1 MAIADGTNFGSY
13 RIDGELGEGG
23 MATVYRAHQPSLRR
37 TVAIKVIGAHLAGQ
51 MDFQAR
57 FRREAEVLARLEH
70 PNILPVY
77 DFGEQDGQAYIVYR
91 YVGGGTLRDRLK
103 GPLPLEAVERLLVP
117 VADALDFAHSQGVV
131 HRDIKPTNILLTEQ
145 DVPIVA
151 DFGLARLL
159 EAGTAAPGRDLTT
172 QLTQAGMG
180 LGTPSYMAPEQAQGS
195 NVDGRADQY
204 ALGIVAYQMLTG
216 SVPFIAE
223 TPLAVALKHV
233 TEPLP
238 SPRSRNADLSEAIE
252 QALLRALA
260 KDPGDRFADCRTFLR
275 ALGGQGTPRAAL
287 PSTSVAVAAADDATP
302 TATFVALPA
311 EQAVS
316 RGATPPT
323 VATATGALAPAGAR
337 SERTGELAPAAQTV
351 KVAAAARRGR
361 RLSLIGGLAAVLVLA
376 GGLAGY
382 RLSHSVRPA
391 LAAPQGI
398 AVDRQG
404 NRYLADT
411 GHERILRVEPGGKVT
426 RLAGAGVI
434 GDADGMGTGARFNTP
449 EAIAVDAAGN
459 LYVADTD
466 NNRIRKI
473 APDGTVLT
481 LGDAAAA
488 GPAALHHPE
497 HVAVDAAGNVYVT
510 DRDDNRIRR
519 IAPDGAV
526 TVFAGSGDAGY
537 ADGVGAA
544 AQFNKPEGLAVDGA
558 GNLYVADLRNNRIRK
573 IAPDGTVSTFAGSGA
588 EGRLDRKGTESQF
601 SSPQSLTSDAV
612 GNLYVADNLGYVVRK
627 IAPDGTVST
636 LIDAAHLHVGLQ
648 ALAVDADG
656 NLLGV
661 DTADNHIAKIAPN
674 GAVSVVSLN

>member
-1 MAIADGTNFGSY
+1 MVVADGTNFGGY

-23 MATVYRAHQPSLRR
+23 MATVYRAYQPSLRR

-51 MDFQAR
+51 VDFQAR

-77 DFGEQDGQAYIVYR
+77 DYGEQDGQAYIVYR

-103 GPLPLEAVERLLVP
+103 GPLPLEAVERLLGP

-145 DVPIVA
+145 EVPIVA

-159 EAGTAAPGRDLTT
+159 EAENAAAGRDLTA

-238 SPRSRNADLSEAIE
+238 SPRSRYPAIAEAAE

-260 KDPGDRFADCRTFLR
+260 KDPAGRFADCRSFVR
-275 ALGGQGTPRAAL
+275 ALGGHGEASGSL
-287 PSTSVAVAAADDATP
+287 PAMPGAGKAADDSAP

-311 EQAVS
+311 EQ
-316 RGATPPT
+316 GAAGSMLPI
-323 VATATGALAPAGAR
+323 ATTTGELAPATAR
-337 SERTGELAPAAQTV
+337 AERTGELAPTAAPHHS
-351 KVAAAARRGR
+351 R
-361 RLSLIGGLAAVLVLA
+361 RLMLFGGLAAALLLG

-382 RLSHSVRPA
+382 RLRHSARPA

-404 NRYLADT
+404 NRYVADS

-426 RLAGAGVI
+426 RLAGSGTI
-434 GDADGMGTGARFNTP
+434 GNADGKGSDARFDVP
-449 EAIAVDAAGN
+449 EAIAIDAAGN
-459 LYVADTD
+459 LYVADTE
-466 NNRIRKI
+466 NNRIRKV
-473 APDGTVLT
+473 APDGTVST
-481 LGDAAAA
+481 LGDAAAGTA
-488 GPAALHHPE
+488 AALSHPE
-497 HVAVDAAGNVYVT
+497 HVAVDAAGNLYVT
-510 DRDDNRIRR
+510 DRDDNQIRK
-519 IAPDGAV
+519 IAPNGAV
-526 TVFAGSGDAGY
+526 SVFAGTKDTGY
-537 ADGVGAA
+537 ADGTGAA
-544 AQFNKPEGLAVDGA
+544 AQFNQPEGLAVDGA
-558 GNLYVADLRNNRIRK
+558 GNLYVADLRNNRIRR

-588 EGRLDRKGTESQF
+588 SGRLDSKGIAAQL
-601 SSPQSLTSDAV
+601 SSPQSLTSDAL
-612 GNLYVADNLGYVVRK
+612 GNLYVADNLGYVIRK
-627 IAPDGTVST
+627 ISPDGTVST

-656 NLLGV
+656 NLYGV
-661 DTADNHIAKIAPN
+661 DAADNRIEKIAPN
-674 GAVSVVSLN
+674 GAVSTVTLH

>member
-1 MAIADGTNFGSY
+1 MVAIADGTNFGSY

-23 MATVYRAHQPSLRR
+23 MATVYRAYQPSLRR

-51 MDFQAR
+51 LDFQAR

-91 YVGGGTLRDRLK
+91 YVGGGTLRERLK
-103 GPLPLEAVERLLVP
+103 GPLPLEAVERLLAP

-159 EAGTAAPGRDLTT
+159 EAGIAAPGSDLTQ

-195 NVDGRADQY
+195 AVDGRADQY

-216 SVPFIAE
+216 SVPFVAE

-238 SPRSRNADLSEAIE
+238 SPRSRNPELSEAVE

-260 KDPGDRFADCRTFLR
+260 KDPAGRFADCRTFIR
-275 ALGGQGTPRAAL
+275 ALGGHGAASGSL
-287 PSTSVAVAAADDATP
+287 PPASGAVADDSTP
-302 TATFVALPA
+302 TATFVALPV
-311 EQAVS
+311 EQ
-316 RGATPPT
+316 GAASGAAPP
-323 VATATGALAPAGAR
+323 VAPATGALAPATAR
-337 SERTGELAPAAQTV
+337 SERTGELDPVAPTTAILSP
-351 KVAAAARRGR
+351 RRR
-361 RLSLIGGLAAVLVLA
+361 WRTPWLFGGLAAALLLA
-376 GGLAGY
+376 GGPAGY
-382 RLSHSVRPA
+382 LLSRPA
-391 LAAPQGI
+391 GPVLAAPRGI

-404 NRYLADT
+404 NRYVADS

-426 RLAGAGVI
+426 RLAGSGSI
-434 GDADGMGTGARFNTP
+434 GNADGRGSDARFDVP
-449 EAIAVDAAGN
+449 EAVAIDAAGN

-466 NNRIRKI
+466 NNRIRKV
-473 APDGTVLT
+473 APDGTVST
-481 LGDAAAA
+481 LGDAAA
-488 GPAALHHPE
+488 GTPAALSHPE
-497 HVAVDAAGNVYVT
+497 HVAVDAAGNVYVS
-510 DRDDNRIRR
+510 DRDDNQIRK
-519 IAPDGAV
+519 IAPNGAV
-526 TVFAGSGDAGY
+526 TIFAGEKNAGY
-537 ADGVGAA
+537 ADGTGAA
-544 AQFNKPEGLAVDGA
+544 AQFDKPEGLTVDGA
-558 GNLYVADLRNNRIRK
+558 GSLYVADLRNNRIRK

-588 EGRLDRKGTESQF
+588 SGRLDSKGTAAQL
-601 SSPQSLTSDAV
+601 SSPQSLTSDAL
-612 GNLYVADNLGYVVRK
+612 GNLYVADNLGYVIRK

-656 NLLGV
+656 NLYGV
-661 DTADNHIAKIAPN
+661 DTADNRMEKIAPN
-674 GAVSVVSLN
+674 GAVSALALR

>member
-1 MAIADGTNFGSY
+1 MVAIADGTNFGSY

-23 MATVYRAHQPSLRR
+23 MATVYRAYQPSLRR

-51 MDFQAR
+51 LDFQAR

-77 DFGEQDGQAYIVYR
+77 DYGEQDGQAYIVYR

-103 GPLPLEAVERLLVP
+103 GPLPLEAVERLLAP

-159 EAGTAAPGRDLTT
+159 EAGIAASGSDLTQ

-180 LGTPSYMAPEQAQGS
+180 LGTPSYMAPEQAQDS
-195 NVDGRADQY
+195 AVDGRADQY

-216 SVPFIAE
+216 SVPFVAE

-238 SPRSRNADLSEAIE
+238 SPRSRNPELSEAIE

-260 KDPGDRFADCRTFLR
+260 KDPAGRFADCRTFIR
-275 ALGGQGTPRAAL
+275 ALGGHGAASGSL
-287 PSTSVAVAAADDATP
+287 PPASGAAVDDSTP
-302 TATFVALPA
+302 TATFAALPVA
-311 EQAVS
+311 QSAAGGV
-316 RGATPPT
+316 TPP
-323 VATATGALAPAGAR
+323 VAAATGALAPAAAR
-337 SERTGELAPAAQTV
+337 SERTGELEPIAPATAILV
-351 KVAAAARRGR
+351 PHRRWR
-361 RLSLIGGLAAVLVLA
+361 RSWLFGGLAALLLA

-382 RLSHSVRPA
+382 VARHAVRPA

-404 NRYLADT
+404 NRYVADS
-411 GHERILRVEPGGKVT
+411 GHERILRVEPGGKVS
-426 RLAGAGVI
+426 RLAGSGRAGNADGKG
-434 GDADGMGTGARFNTP
+434 GDARFDVP
-449 EAIAVDAAGN
+449 EAIAIDAAGN

-466 NNRIRKI
+466 NNRIRKV
-473 APDGTVLT
+473 APDGTVST
-481 LGDAAAA
+481 LGDAAA
-488 GPAALHHPE
+488 GTPAALSHPE
-497 HVAVDAAGNVYVT
+497 HVAVDAAGNVYVS
-510 DRDDNRIRR
+510 DRDDNQIRR
-519 IAPDGAV
+519 IAPNGAV
-526 TVFAGSGDAGY
+526 TIFAGAKDAGY
-537 ADGVGAA
+537 ADGTGAA

-558 GNLYVADLRNNRIRK
+558 GNLYVADLHNNRIRK
-573 IAPDGTVSTFAGSGA
+573 IAPDGSVSTFAGSGA
-588 EGRLDRKGTESQF
+588 SGRLDSKGVAAQL
-601 SSPQSLTSDAV
+601 SSPQSLTSDAL
-612 GNLYVADNLGYVVRK
+612 GNLYVADNLGYVIRK

-656 NLLGV
+656 NLYGV
-661 DTADNHIAKIAPN
+661 DAADNRIEKIAPN
-674 GAVSVVSLN
+674 GAVSAVSLH